1 MSTKKKAAGNFHQI
15 NGNFH
20 QTILEGASNLL
31 NSLSSVIINVW
42 ANNCSP
48 VSLMQAV
55 LLPTKFQ
62 ERPEIQSATK
72 KSLIKKRDFLKLII
86 KTCNKNYQNP
96 KISTKLSKINVLK
109 TF

>member
-31 NSLSSVIINVW
+31 KSLSSVIINVW

-62 ERPEIQSATK
+62 ERPEIQSVTK
-72 KSLIKKRDFLKLII
+72 KSLIKRDFLELII
-86 KTCNKNYQNP
+86 KTCNKNNQKP
-96 KISTKLSKINVLK
+96 KISTKLSKINVSE

>member
-1 MSTKKKAAGNFHQI
+1 MKKAAGNFHQI

-31 NSLSSVIINVW
+31 KSLSSVIINVW

-48 VSLMQAV
+48 VSLMQA
-55 LLPTKFQ
+55 PTKFQ

-72 KSLIKKRDFLKLII
+72 KSLIKRDFLKLII

-96 KISTKLSKINVLK
+96 KISTKLSKINVSK